1 MGLNVVKKRLS
12 DFRSEESLRCDYKY
26 IASLVTSSKC
36 FYTYRNLFDFVSYEK
51 VNIEELDNF
60 KYAEIGN
67 VNKLGEVEPVEL
79 SFEDRQEE
87 NESLFKKI
95 EKGDIIN
102 PKKNDILIS
111 KIRPYLNKNVLVNSD
126 DQYFTKAFIHIRPK
140 INSELLHIAIRS
152 KFITLLNAVSR
163 QGKGYPT
170 LKEDDIKAI
179 RFPKKFVDALTKNE
193 DELIKKI
200 QPIRTEIS
208 GLKLTQQTTLDI
220 LNQVFSAFYKINLSQ
235 VQEIDKTRIL
245 TIPLSNVKN
254 YNSGLRGSL
263 RWNKM
268 QYIQNFIYSNVDC
281 VETLGRYIKSTKNGW
296 SPLSVEGGEGI
307 PVLGQ
312 EHFSSNAKLKIDPS
326 KFTEQTRNNIE
337 DFFIKKGDF
346 FVSRGNTVD
355 LVALAS
361 IVGEEIE
368 DDIIY
373 PDLYIKIEFD
383 ETNVNKEYLAFL
395 FNSFIGRLYF
405 KYVAKGKN
413 QTMVKVSSAELLNF
427 RVPIPS
433 KEQQAEI
440 VEAIKTQLDEQ
451 KEIDRQIEEKQQA
464 INNIIEGAIKSE
476 QANA

>member
-1 MGLNVVKKRLS
+1 MGISVVKKRLS
-12 DFRSEESLRCDYKY
+12 DFRSEESLRYDYKY
-26 IASLVTSSKC
+26 VSSFVTSSQD
-36 FYTYRNLFDFVSYEK
+36 FYTYRNLFDFVPYEK
-51 VNIEELDNF
+51 VDIDELDKF

-95 EKGDIIN
+95 EKGDVIN
-102 PKKNDILIS
+102 PKNGDILIS
-111 KIRPYLNKNVLVNSD
+111 KIRPYLNKNVLINSD
-126 DQYFTKAFIHIRPK
+126 DEYFTKAFIHIRPK
-140 INSELLHIAIRS
+140 INSELLYIAIRS
-152 KFITLLNAVSR
+152 KFITQLNAVSR

-179 RFPKKFVDALTKNE
+179 RFPKRYVDALIKNE
-193 DELIKKI
+193 NVLLQKI
-200 QPIRTEIS
+200 TPVKREILA
-208 GLKLTQQTTLDI
+208 LKLAKKNTSDV
-220 LNQVFSAFYKINLSQ
+220 LNQVFSNYFKINL
-235 VQEIDKTRIL
+235 VEIRRIDKTNIL
-245 TIPLSNVKN
+245 PISLRHICK

-268 QYIQNFIYSNVDC
+268 QYIQSILYYKIDC
-281 VETLGRYIKSTKNGW
+281 IETLGKFIQSTKNGW
-296 SPLSVEGGEGI
+296 SPLSVEGGEGV

-312 EHFSSNAKLKIDPS
+312 EHFSSNAILKIEPS
-326 KFTEQTRNNIE
+326 KSTGQTRNNIE
-337 DFFIKKGDF
+337 DFFIKKGDY

-361 IVGEEIE
+361 IVEEEIE
-368 DDIIY
+368 EDIIF

-383 ETNVNKEYLAFL
+383 ESRVDKEYIGYL

-413 QTMVKVSSAELLNF
+413 QTMVKVSSSELLNF
-427 RVPIPS
+427 RVPLPE
-433 KEQQAEI
+433 KKQQVEI

-451 KEIDRQIEEKQQA
+451 KVVDRQIEEKHQA
-464 INNIIEGAIKSE
+464 INKLIEDAIKQEHS
-476 QANA
+476 

>member
-1 MGLNVVKKRLS
+1 MGVIGFKRKLS
-12 DFRSEESLRCDYKY
+12 SINQDDTVRIDAKFGLLME
-26 IASLVTSSKC
+26 TSGYDIFKTNKPNLIPLKEVLIPN
-36 FYTYRNLFDFVSYEK
+36 YQLFDF
-51 VNIEELDNF
+51 EED
-60 KYAEIGN
+60 
-67 VNKLGEVEPVEL
+67 
-79 SFEDRQEE
+79 EE
-87 NESLFKKI
+87 YYGIPTGKEYTNEF
-95 EKGDIIN
+95 GDITSSQIVTREDHPN
-102 PKKNDILIS
+102 RLRYKADEESILIS
-111 KIRPYLNKNVLVNSD
+111 SLKGARTPALNFDFDLSKYVFSNGFYIFNVTQNWKKEFVLFLLRTERLKSALDNNLFRGIGISSYKESDFLKIKIPHISV
-126 DQYFTKAFIHIRPK
+126 KAQNCALEK
-140 INSELLHIAIRS
+140 ITPINQELKI
-152 KFITLLNAVSR
+152 
-163 QGKGYPT
+163 
-170 LKEDDIKAI
+170 LKES
-179 RFPKKFVDALTKNE
+179 RLQSE
-193 DELIKKI
+193 KI
-200 QPIRTEIS
+200 I
-208 GLKLTQQTTLDI
+208 
-220 LNQVFSAFYKINLSQ
+220 NQVFSNHFKINLDE
-235 VQEIDKTRIL
+235 VHKIDKTRIL
-245 TIPLSNVKN
+245 SIPLSNVKIN
-254 YNSGLRGSL
+254 NSGLRGSL

-268 QYIQNFIYSNVDC
+268 QYIQNIIYSKIDC
-281 VETLGRYIKSTKNGW
+281 IETLGRFIQSTKNGW

-312 EHFSSNAKLKIDPS
+312 EHFSSNTILKIDPS
-326 KFTEQTRNNIE
+326 KSTEQTRNNID
-337 DFFIKKGDF
+337 DFFIKEGDF

-373 PDLYIKIEFD
+373 PDLYIRIEFD

-464 INNIIEGAIKSE
+464 INKIIEDAIKSE